1 MMQRVLLA
9 ALIAILSGAGPAQA
23 AEKHAWCKPSGV
35 PKIEVKTLTD
45 DINWDYSK
53 SEKDLNKFK
62 IDTINPYGQNVIT
75 DVGGLM
81 QGGIM
86 MQEQM
91 RYSTLTRSSV
101 GQICYW
107 YDQVVVTLHIK
118 PTIYIASEFP
128 RGTCKHNAIRE
139 HELKHVTVDREIVN
153 KYAALL
159 GAAVQEIVNRKPI
172 YGPYHVAQSK
182 DVENFLNQQLAVALK
197 RYSSAMDEERKKR
210 QQVVDSLAE
219 YERVNKLCK

>member
-1 MMQRVLLA
+1 MMKRVLLA
-9 ALIAILSGAGPAQA
+9 TLIGFLSCAAPAHAQ
-23 AEKHAWCKPSGV
+23 KHAWCKPSGGAS
-35 PKIEVKTLTD
+35 IQVKTSTD
-45 DINWDYSK
+45 EILWDYSK

-62 IDTINPYGQNVIT
+62 IDTINPYGKSVIT

-107 YDQVVVTLHIK
+107 YDNVVVTLHIK

-139 HELKHVTVDREIVN
+139 HELKHVAVDREIVN

-159 GAAVQEIVNRKPI
+159 GSAVQEIVNRKPI

-182 DVENFLNQQLAVALK
+182 EVEAFLNQQLSVALK
-197 RYSSAMDEERKKR
+197 RYSQEMDDERKKR
-210 QQVVDSLAE
+210 QQGIDSLAE